1 MGQVKEITIKNQ
13 TYFYDDM
20 IDIKNFHSNLLKI
33 DKKLHSNIDIYHIGY
48 IIIKKFSDCG
58 NIYSLNRLYLIIHS
72 ATGHFK
78 EKKNGEKYLILD
90 STEKYENVFL
100 ELDQKLTHLTVEN
113 NFFMKKIMLELGL
126 IVTMICH

>member
-1 MGQVKEITIKNQ
+1 
-13 TYFYDDM
+13 M
-20 IDIKNFHSNLLKI
+20 IYLLKISNLLKI
-33 DKKLHSNIDIYHIGY
+33 DKKLHNDIDIYHIGY

-78 EKKNGEKYLILD
+78 GKKNGEKYLILD

-100 ELDQKLTHLTVEN
+100 ELDQKLTHLTVEK
-113 NFFMKKIMLELGL
+113 NFFMKKIMLEFGL
-126 IVTMICH
+126 IMTMICH